1 MRREICKKTN
11 QMLLLC
17 WNNNSLFLPRLLL
30 NMSSGDDDASVRVG
44 ALLLLRLQEALS
56 PGEEDEDDVP
66 ADVEMGHT
74 EHPGKQRCWNW

>member
-1 MRREICKKTN
+1 
-11 QMLLLC
+11 
-17 WNNNSLFLPRLLL
+17 
-30 NMSSGDDDASVRVG
+30 MSSGDDDASVRVG
-44 ALLLLRLQEALS
+44 ALMLLLLRLQEELS

>member
-1 MRREICKKTN
+1 
-11 QMLLLC
+11 
-17 WNNNSLFLPRLLL
+17 
-30 NMSSGDDDASVRVG
+30 MSSGDDDASVRVG